1 MGYIARPQP
10 LPAGTV
16 IVPAAIPDWLSWFRW
31 HAQLA
36 GTGAILGPSRG
47 VPEVGP
53 RVVEML
59 PLAPSFASPPSPELV
74 PSDEVVVFRRGDGTT
89 FELPGPPNP
98 GRQVRH

>member
-1 MGYIARPQP
+1 MGYISRPQP
-10 LPAGTV
+10 LPADTV
-16 IVPAAIPDWLSWFRW
+16 IVPAVIPDWLSWFRW

-59 PLAPSFASPPSPELV
+59 PLAPSFEAGSRVPLGPPGPASVSPPP
-74 PSDEVVVFRRGDGTT
+74 PDPGIRR
-89 FELPGPPNP
+89 
-98 GRQVRH
+98 RH